1 MDGLFD
7 LLGNVAD
14 NAADLASGLDANSSV
29 SWLDGLVSNAL
40 RTITV
45 VIEEEDDGRG
55 RRGW

>member
-29 SWLDGLVSNAL
+29 SWLDGLVSGL
-40 RTITV
+40 LSITV
-45 VIEEEDDGRG
+45 TIEVDDDDRG
-55 RRGW
+55 GSGYR

>member
-14 NAADLASGLDANSSV
+14 NAADLASGLDANPSV
-29 SWLDGLVSNAL
+29 SWLDGLVSGL

-45 VIEEEDDGRG
+45 TIEVDDDDRGGRG
-55 RRGW
+55 W